1 MPETMNPAQRDDADD
16 AALLDVLEELPRPAA
31 ETRIGVYD
39 QIVRRHQDAIVR
51 LVARDMGD
59 DLAATQDVVQE
70 TFTDAF
76 VYLERHTTLPP
87 PRLLGPWLRGVAR
100 NRMKAYW
107 RKHRERPM
115 ADENAVGEL
124 SDQER
129 ARDTAIR
136 DNPERTADAR
146 RLIAEVE
153 AALSEDDRQLFR
165 LRFTEGLR
173 PAEIAERLGTNPST
187 TGNRCSE
194 LTGKVG
200 RYCGLLLL
208 VRGDRTN
215 CPDLRAIL
223 ETHEEEHGPKFT
235 AELAKTV
242 QRHLDTCPTCGDCA
256 VCRTEK
262 RVLLSQAA
270 PVVFP
275 LLLALALRREIA
287 HRIREVCYSGPAPG
301 GPSSTASPQSAPAT
315 QQRPARS
322 GRGSRRRRLAVSAL
336 TAGALI
342 AGVAPVRAVWPDE
355 SQTAEPE
362 NVRVAADIRDAML
375 AQGRLSAAFEARWP
389 GDTDFF
395 VGGAR
400 LDMRSRT
407 EANAATHVL
416 YDYGEGHG
424 WWPPEIVLIGN
435 RAVVTPDKEMTA
447 TEGGQRTVS
456 DAITAASGATTGSA
470 NLSVKNALEARWLAE
485 PADLYALL
493 NDATGFSTKQSGTTR
508 TLTGSTPLRALAS
521 DTTVG
526 RLYRPYAAKKP
537 GGLVRF
543 TLTVNARGLPVKLV
557 LQVPATPTVSKE
569 LYDPFTVT
577 YSGWAEGKP
586 ITAPSGPTPSPQWSA

>member
-1 MPETMNPAQRDDADD
+1 MPETMSPAERDDADD
-16 AALLDVLEELPRPAA
+16 EALLDALETLPRPAG
-31 ETRIGVYD
+31 ETRIRVYE
-39 QIVRRHQDAIVR
+39 QIARRHQDVIVR

-59 DLAATQDVVQE
+59 DLVATQDVVQE
-70 TFTDAF
+70 TFADAF

-100 NRMKAYW
+100 NRMKAHW
-107 RKHRERPM
+107 RKYRERPA
-115 ADENAVGEL
+115 ADENTVGEL
-124 SDQER
+124 SDRER
-129 ARDTAIR
+129 ARHAAIR
-136 DNPERTADAR
+136 DNPERTADAW

-153 AALSEDDRQLFR
+153 AALSEDDQQLFR

-173 PAEIAERLGTNPST
+173 PADIAERLGTNPST

-194 LTGKVG
+194 LTRKVG

-208 VRGDRTN
+208 VRADRTN
-215 CPDLRAIL
+215 CPLLRAIQ
-223 ETHEEEHGPKFT
+223 ETHEEEIGPKFT
-235 AELAKTV
+235 AELAKAV

-287 HRIREVCYSGPAPG
+287 HRIREVCYSGPPPG
-301 GPSSTASPQSAPAT
+301 GLPTTASPQSAPAT
-315 QQRPARS
+315 QKRPARA
-322 GRGSRRRRLAVSAL
+322 GRGARRRRLGVSLLA
-336 TAGALI
+336 AGALI
-342 AGVAPVRAVWPDE
+342 AGVATVRAVWPAKPE
-355 SQTAEPE
+355 TAEPE

-375 AQGRLSAAFEARWP
+375 AQGRLAATYYARWG

-395 VGGAR
+395 VGQAR

-407 EANAATHVL
+407 AVNAATHVL

-435 RAVVTPDKEMTA
+435 RAVVTPAKEMG
-447 TEGGQRTVS
+447 GGQKTVS
-456 DAITAASGATTGSA
+456 DATTAATGATIGSE

-493 NDATGFSTKQSGTTR
+493 NDATVFSTRQAGATRTR
-508 TLTGSTPLRALAS
+508 TLTGSAPLRTLAS
-521 DTTVG
+521 DTAVG
-526 RLYRPYAAKKP
+526 RFYRPYAAHKP
-537 GGLVRF
+537 GGVVRF
-543 TLTVNARGLPVKLV
+543 TVTVDARGLPKKLD
-557 LQVPATPTVSKE
+557 LKVPATPTVSRE

-577 YSGWAEGKP
+577 YSGWAGGRP
-586 ITAPSGPTPSPQWSA
+586 ITAPDGPTPSPQWSA

>member
-1 MPETMNPAQRDDADD
+1 MPDTMSPADREDADD
-16 AALLDVLEELPRPAA
+16 EALLDVLEELPRPAV
-31 ETRIGVYD
+31 EIRIRVYD

-51 LVARDMGD
+51 LVARDMSD

-107 RKHRERPM
+107 RKHRVRPA

-129 ARDTAIR
+129 ARDAAIR
-136 DNPERTADAR
+136 DNTGRTAEAR

-153 AALSEDDRQLFR
+153 AALSEDDQQLFR
-165 LRFTEGLR
+165 LWFTEGLR

-194 LTGKVG
+194 LTKKVG

-223 ETHEEEHGPKFT
+223 ETHEEQHGPRFT
-235 AELAKTV
+235 AELAQAV
-242 QRHLDTCPTCGDCA
+242 RRHLDTCPTCGDCA
-256 VCRTEK
+256 VCRDEK
-262 RVLLSQAA
+262 RILLSQAA

-275 LLLALALRREIA
+275 LLLALALRRELA

-301 GPSSTASPQSAPAT
+301 GLPSTASPQSAPAT
-315 QQRPARS
+315 QQRPART
-322 GRGSRRRRLAVSAL
+322 GRGSRRTRLGVSVL
-336 TAGALI
+336 VAGALI
-342 AGVAPVRAVWPDE
+342 AGVATVRAVWPDE
-355 SQTAEPE
+355 PQTARPE
-362 NVRVAADIRDAML
+362 NVQVAADIRDAML
-375 AQGRLSAAFEARWP
+375 AQGSLGADFQARWG
-389 GDTDFF
+389 GDPDFF
-395 VGGAR
+395 VGSAR

-407 EANAATHVL
+407 AVNAATHVL
-416 YDYGEGHG
+416 YDYGEGHT
-424 WWPPEIVLIGN
+424 WYPPEIVLIGN
-435 RAVVTPDKEMTA
+435 RAMVTPDQEMIETQ
-447 TEGGQRTVS
+447 GGQRTVS
-456 DAITAASGATTGSA
+456 DATTAASGATAGSE
-470 NLSVKNALEARWLAE
+470 NLPVKNALEARWLAE

-493 NDATGFSTKQSGTTR
+493 KDATVFSTKQAGATR
-508 TLTGSTPLRALAS
+508 TVTGSTPLRALAS
-521 DTTVG
+521 DTAVG
-526 RLYRPYAAKKP
+526 RFYRPYAAKKAN
-537 GGLVRF
+537 GLVRF
-543 TLTVNARGLPVKLV
+543 TLTVDSRGLPGKLV
-557 LQVPATPTVSKE
+557 MKVPATPTVSKE

-577 YSGWAEGKP
+577 YSGWATGRP

>member
-1 MPETMNPAQRDDADD
+1 MPETMSPAEREDADD
-16 AALLDVLEELPRPAA
+16 EALLDVLEELPRPTA
-31 ETRIGVYD
+31 ETRIRVYD

-70 TFTDAF
+70 TFTDAL

-107 RKHRERPM
+107 RKHRERPA
-115 ADENAVGEL
+115 ADENTVGEL
-124 SDQER
+124 SDQEL
-129 ARDTAIR
+129 ARDVAIH
-136 DNPERTADAR
+136 DDPGRTADAR

-153 AALSEDDRQLFR
+153 AALNEDDQQLFR

-173 PAEIAERLGTNPST
+173 PADIAERLGTNPST

-194 LTGKVG
+194 LTRKVG

-235 AELAKTV
+235 AELAKAV

-256 VCRTEK
+256 VCRTEQ
-262 RVLLSQAA
+262 RVLLSHAA

-301 GPSSTASPQSAPAT
+301 GPSTTALPQSAHAT
-315 QQRPARS
+315 QQRPAKA
-322 GRGSRRRRLAVSAL
+322 GRGSRRRRLGVSVL
-336 TAGALI
+336 VAGALI
-342 AGVAPVRAVWPDE
+342 AGVATVRAVWPDE
-355 SQTAEPE
+355 PQTAEPE

-375 AQGRLSAAFEARWP
+375 AQGRLSATFQARWG

-395 VGGAR
+395 VGDAR

-407 EANAATHVL
+407 AVNAATHVL
-416 YDYGEGHG
+416 YDYGEGHP
-424 WWPPEIVLIGN
+424 WYPPEIVLIGN
-435 RAVVTPDKEMTA
+435 RAVVTPAKEMAT

-456 DAITAASGATTGSA
+456 DATTAASGATTGSE
-470 NLSVKNALEARWLAE
+470 NLPVKNALEARWLAE
-485 PADLYALL
+485 PADLHALL
-493 NDATGFSTKQSGTTR
+493 NNATLFNTKQSGTTR
-508 TLTGSTPLRALAS
+508 TLTGSTPLRTLAS
-521 DTTVG
+521 DTAVG
-526 RLYRPYAAKKP
+526 RFYRPYAAQKP
-537 GGLVRF
+537 NGLVRF
-543 TLTVNARGLPVKLV
+543 TLTVDTRDLPKKLV
-557 LQVPATPTVSKE
+557 LKVPATPTVSKE

-577 YSGWAEGKP
+577 YRGWATGRP

>member
-1 MPETMNPAQRDDADD
+1 MPETMSPAEKGDADD
-16 AALLDVLEELPRPAA
+16 EALLDALEAIPRPSA
-31 ETRIGVYD
+31 ETRRRVYD
-39 QIVRRHQDAIVR
+39 QITRRHQDAIIR
-51 LVARDMGD
+51 LIARDMGD
-59 DLAATQDVVQE
+59 DLAGTHDVVQE

-76 VYLERHTTLPP
+76 VYLERQTTLPP

-107 RKHRERPM
+107 RKHRERPA
-115 ADENAVGEL
+115 ADENTVGEL
-124 SDQER
+124 SDQEL
-129 ARDTAIR
+129 ARDAAIR
-136 DNPERTADAR
+136 DDPGRTAEAR

-153 AALSEDDRQLFR
+153 AALSEDDQQLFR

-194 LTGKVG
+194 LTRNVG

-215 CPDLRAIL
+215 CPELRAIL
-223 ETHEEEHGPKFT
+223 ETHEEEHGQKFT
-235 AELAKTV
+235 AELAKAV

-287 HRIREVCYSGPAPG
+287 HRIREVCYSGSASG
-301 GPSSTASPQSAPAT
+301 GPPSTALPQSAPAT
-315 QQRPARS
+315 QQRPARV
-322 GRGSRRRRLAVSAL
+322 GRGSRRRRLGVSVL
-336 TAGALI
+336 VAGALI
-342 AGVAPVRAVWPDE
+342 AGVATVRAVWPAKP
-355 SQTAEPE
+355 QAAEPE

-375 AQGRLSAAFEARWP
+375 AQGRFGAAFEARWS

-395 VGGAR
+395 VGDAR

-407 EANAATHVL
+407 AVNAATHVL

-424 WWPPEIVLIGN
+424 WYPPEIVLIGN

-447 TEGGQRTVS
+447 TQGGQRTVS
-456 DAITAASGATTGSA
+456 DATTAASGATTGSE
-470 NLSVKNALEARWLAE
+470 NLPVKNALEARWLAE

-493 NDATGFSTKQSGTTR
+493 KDATVFSTKRAGTTR
-508 TLTGSTPLRALAS
+508 TLTGSTPLRTLAS
-521 DTTVG
+521 DTAVG
-526 RLYRPYAAKKP
+526 RFYGPYAAKKP
-537 GGLVRF
+537 SGLVRF
-543 TLTVNARGLPVKLV
+543 TLTVDAHELPKKLV
-557 LQVPATPTVSKE
+557 MKVPATPTVTKE

-577 YSGWAEGKP
+577 YSGWAEGQP